1 MVTFVLAGVLGSVLT
16 AGQPTLESDQVPR
29 LPSGGAA
36 ATSAPRVVSGSPN
49 QASAPYNR
57 LFTGAQDN
65 KETGGPE
72 RLIRF
77 AQKPSSALVVDSDA
91 GDACKPVAPPDQK
104 SIDPGIFMPP
114 RDPQIDFKI
123 RRIVPK
129 GCIDPGI
136 FIPKRKK

>member
-1 MVTFVLAGVLGSVLT
+1 MGSR
-16 AGQPTLESDQVPR
+16 GPGR
-29 LPSGGAA
+29 
-36 ATSAPRVVSGSPN
+36 
-49 QASAPYNR
+49 ASAPYDR
-57 LFTGAQDN
+57 LFATAPGSTAQA
-65 KETGGPE
+65 GPD

-77 AQKPSSALVVDSDA
+77 AQKPTPELVPETADSGPCTPLEPA
-91 GDACKPVAPPDQK
+91 NQM